1 MFLAVTMNP
10 AQKMDVPV
18 RHDSY
23 SFRVRSKDVDEGV
36 WSAGQVMGLID
47 DIPTCEQLLKDIV
60 DEAEEVITGRLPG
73 MVGK

>member
-1 MFLAVTMNP
+1 
-10 AQKMDVPV
+10 
-18 RHDSY
+18 
-23 SFRVRSKDVDEGV
+23 
-36 WSAGQVMGLID
+36 MGLID

>member
-1 MFLAVTMNP
+1 M
-10 AQKMDVPV
+10 
-18 RHDSY
+18 
-23 SFRVRSKDVDEGV
+23 

-47 DIPTCEQLLKDIV
+47 DIPTCEQLIKDIV

>member
-1 MFLAVTMNP
+1 M
-10 AQKMDVPV
+10 
-18 RHDSY
+18 
-23 SFRVRSKDVDEGV
+23 

-47 DIPTCEQLLKDIV
+47 DIPTCEQLITDIV